1 MSGLICST
9 PGRSSRYSSESIAS
23 TSNNGCKSWICGITI
38 LCCCT
43 YRLVY
48 LTSCTPVYCYYLC
61 MLSHV
66 NILSSHPGIQLRC
79 LSYLRWLVWCAQP
92 GIIISVV
99 SLSIALFRVFARDH
113 PLAATIAPVANTTGT

>member
-1 MSGLICST
+1 MWHHYPVLLYLPPCVS
-9 PGRSSRYSSESIAS
+9 
-23 TSNNGCKSWICGITI
+23 
-38 LCCCT
+38 
-43 YRLVY
+43 YRLHAC
-48 LTSCTPVYCYYLC
+48 LLL
-61 MLSHV
+61 LSLYVITCQHTQ
-66 NILSSHPGIQLRC
+66 LSHPGIQLRC